1 MSKGKGG
8 SFRGPSDKT
17 AAPRPAPQGV
27 KRPAAPPPRIAVR
40 PRGSA
45 KGR

>member
-8 SFRGPSDKT
+8 TFRSLTNKT
-17 AAPRPAPQGV
+17 TPQGPAPHGP
-27 KRPAAPPPRIAVR
+27 KRPAAPPPRISVR